1 MNPRKWLARWVP
13 EPDERA
19 ARLPL
24 CLFGM
29 LVTAVQTAG
38 FALLEGLPLL
48 AALPFSAFCLLGW
61 VAACD
66 GRSLIVDLWRGR
78 LIRPAQVEANLED
91 AAYATR
97 RYTRRPAGVT
107 ARSDGVSISPRAG
120 VARVSTASLAGMPCP
135 PTVH

>member
-29 LVTAVQTAG
+29 LVTAVQTMG
-38 FALLEGLPLL
+38 FVLFEGLPLV
-48 AALPFSAFCLLGW
+48 AALPFTTFCFLGW
-61 VAACD
+61 IAACD
-66 GRSLIVDLWRGR
+66 GRSLIVDLWRDR
-78 LIRPAQVEANLED
+78 LIGPAQVEANLED
-91 AAYATR
+91 AACATR

-107 ARSDGVSISPRAG
+107 ARAGGVSISPRAG
-120 VARVSTASLAGMPCP
+120 VARVTTANLAGMSCP